1 GEVASSGNT
10 PVPSGTDDSVA
21 MPPPA
26 EGGKGKGKKRASLLI
41 DGVVKPRGKPGP
53 KKRKLDDGT
62 ADSPS
67 SKNLHPS
74 TAHKLGPKANQGA
87 INAGL
92 RALDRSGAPCR
103 KWARGGFS
111 IKSFTGTTW
120 EIPRWRAPPKSATV
134 TVNGKTEGS
143 AAEGEG
149 SSGKENKDS
158 QKDSQV
164 ESENAGR
171 DVEMSS
177 PGVQASSPAPQ
188 VAIAA

>member
-1 GEVASSGNT
+1 MSSSHSYIHPSPSPPVLPIPPYPVNPNSYIRTLQREQPLT
-10 PVPSGTDDSVA
+10 PPS
-21 MPPPA
+21 
-26 EGGKGKGKKRASLLI
+26 
-41 DGVVKPRGKPGP
+41 
-53 KKRKLDDGT
+53 DDGT

-67 SKNLHPS
+67 SKPPHPS

-103 KWARGGFS
+103 KWARGGFA

-120 EIPRWRAPPKSATV
+120 EIPRWGAPPKSNV
-134 TVNGKTEGS
+134 TVNGVNGDGKGEGGENGGKGGGDG
-143 AAEGEG
+143 EGDEG

-158 QKDSQV
+158 QV
-164 ESENAGR
+164 ESEGAGR

-188 VAIAA
+188 MVAVA